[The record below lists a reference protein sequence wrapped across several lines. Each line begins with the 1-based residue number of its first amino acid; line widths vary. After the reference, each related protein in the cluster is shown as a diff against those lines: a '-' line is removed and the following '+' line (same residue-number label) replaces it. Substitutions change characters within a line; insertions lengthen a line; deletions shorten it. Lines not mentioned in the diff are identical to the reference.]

1 MDYIKRELERKF
13 LKCSDNFKAVLV
25 TGARQV
31 GKTTM
36 LKHLAK
42 DNNRTYVSLDNAS
55 IRELATSDPRLFF
68 QTYEPPIIIDEVQKA
83 PKFFE
88 EIKIICDNTDEKGLF
103 WLTGSEQYSMMR
115 NITESLAGRIA
126 ILKMY
131 PLSQR
136 ELSNKLFKEP
146 ICFDL
151 KSLKAR
157 KHQFRQNNIKDV
169 FSYICTGGM
178 PSVQNMDS
186 ELRQE
191 YFNSYVETY
200 LMRDAI
206 DAGGISN
213 TIKFSKF
220 VSACASLTST
230 QVNYAKLAEIC
241 EITQP
246 TAKSWLNILIGLGVV
261 YTLQPYSNNA
271 LKQLSKTPKL
281 YFSDTGLCANLT
293 RWFTPEALRVGAF
306 SGAIFENYVV
316 NELLKGFAYSNE
328 KCNMTYFRSS
338 NETEI
343 DVLIEQGNTIHPV
356 EIKLSSNPNAK
367 RYIKAKETLS
377 QYCNLGNGG
386 IVCMTDE
393 IYPVSNND
401 FLVPCNIL

>member
-1 MDYIKRELERKF
+1 MRYIKRELERKF

-36 LKHLAK
+36 LKELSK
-42 DNNRTYVSLDNAS
+42 GQQRKYVTLDNAS
-55 IRELATSDPRLFF
+55 TRELAMTDPHLFF
-68 QTYEPPIIIDEVQKA
+68 QTFEPPIILDEIQKA
-83 PKFFE
+83 PQLFE
-88 EIKIICDNTDEKGLF
+88 EIKIICDNTKKTGLF
-103 WLTGSEQYSMMR
+103 WITGSEQYSMMK
-115 NITESLAGRIA
+115 NVSESLAGRIA
-126 ILKMY
+126 ILKML

-136 ELSNKLFKEP
+136 EICGKLFEEP
-146 ICFDL
+146 IKFDL
-151 KSLKAR
+151 KSLQLRNADFEK
-157 KHQFRQNNIKDV
+157 NNISSI
-169 FSYICTGGM
+169 FNYIWTGGM
-178 PSVQNMDS
+178 PAAQKMDF
-186 ELRQE
+186 ETREE

-206 DAGGISN
+206 DAGGISD

-220 VSACASLTST
+220 VTACAALTST
-230 QVNYAKLAEIC
+230 QVNFAKLADIC

-246 TAKSWLNILIGLGVV
+246 TAKSWLNILVGLGVV
-261 YTLQPYSNNA
+261 HLLQPYSNNSI
-271 LKQLSKTPKL
+271 KRLSKTPKL

-293 RWFTPEALRVGAF
+293 RWLTPVNLMEGAL

-343 DVLIEQGNTIHPV
+343 DILIEQSNMIHPV
-356 EIKLSSNPNAK
+356 EIKQSSNPDVK
-367 RYIKAKETLS
+367 RYIKAKEMLS

-393 IYPVSNND
+393 IYPLSMSD